1 MRKFALLP
9 LFLGLSLAQVSF
21 GQVRDLFAEFEEEA
35 TAKTPA
41 TAPASSAA
49 KAIAPASSAA
59 KEVAP
64 APASSSAKAPASSSA
79 KKSKSKSSSS
89 IAVSSSSM
97 VPASVVPGQSKP
109 VEGASSS
116 VVVLSS
122 SSAAVSSAA
131 ESSSSVAPAESSSSI
146 EIVLSSSTVAPD
158 VAVADTSVLD
168 SATRDSL
175 MREAAIAEAERIRA
189 QADSSRRADSLAQA
203 QAAGLTNLSSSSV
216 AASSNSMSRRDLLG
230 PVKVSKVHGIDEMK
244 GRYKNPRKALF
255 LSLLVPGAGQ
265 IYVGGNTATYVRG
278 GVYLALEV
286 FMWSGW
292 GYFSIHKYNDQVKKY
307 KSFAKQHYSIGRF
320 ERVMRDLYET
330 DADLYGSEFNNRY
343 MGTRKSF
350 CEAIYGSADHGGCYH
365 ENALFFDDYVHS
377 SNFVSEY
384 DRNKDITLG
393 DEIKNVKGFNNESE
407 VFQLISEGSYVL
419 GWDDAEAAVASSL
432 NLGDPN
438 SETVPLGESERLKKY
453 RSMRSKA
460 NDYADMQVWFIGG
473 LILNHIVSAVDAA
486 LTANAHNKVL
496 YEEDVSW
503 FDRLHFDSGV
513 SFTDSF
519 GWEVR
524 ANWGF

>member
-9 LFLGLSLAQVSF
+9 LFLGLSLAQFSF

-35 TAKTPA
+35 SAKTPA

-49 KAIAPASSAA
+49 KAVVPASSAA

-64 APASSSAKAPASSSA
+64 ASSAVAPAPVSSSAKAPASSAS
-79 KKSKSKSSSS
+79 KKSKVKSSSS
-89 IAVSSSSM
+89 KAVSSSSK
-97 VPASVVPGQSKP
+97 VVEVS
-109 VEGASSS
+109 SSS

-122 SSAAVSSAA
+122 SSAVVSSAV

-146 EIVLSSSTVAPD
+146 GVVLSSSAVAPD

-175 MREAAIAEAERIRA
+175 MREAAIAEAEKVRA
-189 QADSSRRADSLAQA
+189 RADSSRRADSLAQA
-203 QAAGLTNLSSSSV
+203 LAAGLANSSSSAV
-216 AASSNSMSRRDLLG
+216 VVGSSNSMSRRDLLG

-265 IYVGGNTATYVRG
+265 IYVGGSTATYVRG

-292 GYFSIHKYNDQVKKY
+292 GYFSIHKYNEQVKKY
-307 KSFAKQHYSIGRF
+307 KKFAKEHYSIGRY
-320 ERVMRDLYET
+320 EREMRDLYNT

-350 CEAIYGSADHGGCYH
+350 CEAIYGSATYGGCYH
-365 ENALFFDDYVHS
+365 ENSLFADDPPQHAN
-377 SNFVSEY
+377 NFVDVY
-384 DRNKDITLG
+384 DRNKKITLG
-393 DEIKNVKGFNNESE
+393 EEIKNVKGFDNESE

-432 NLGDPN
+432 NLSDPN

-453 RSMRSKA
+453 RSMRSDA
-460 NDYADMQVWFIGG
+460 NSYADTQVLFIGG
-473 LILNHIVSAVDAA
+473 LILNHIISAIDAA
-486 LTANAHNKVL
+486 FTANAHNKVL

-503 FDRLHFDSGV
+503 YDHLHFDSGM

-519 GWEVR
+519 GWTVR